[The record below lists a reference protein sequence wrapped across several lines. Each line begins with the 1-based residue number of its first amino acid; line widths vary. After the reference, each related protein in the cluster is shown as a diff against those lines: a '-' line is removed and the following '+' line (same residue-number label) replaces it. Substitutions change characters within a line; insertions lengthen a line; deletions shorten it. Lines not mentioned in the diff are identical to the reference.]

1 MTMELVHDFTVPV
14 GVDTAWEVLTDIER
28 VVPCMPGANVTAVD
42 GDTFEGGMKLKL
54 GPIGMTFKGQ
64 GAFVQ
69 KDPASHTAVIEAKGR
84 DAKGNGG
91 AQALVT
97 AALTEASGATTVH
110 VVTDLNVTGKAA
122 QFGTGVMNDVS
133 NRLLAQ
139 FAANLATQLVT
150 DTGPQAPTPTGAA
163 AAASARAAV
172 DTTERPAASSVKT
185 AAPQPN
191 TGDGLDLTSLLFGS
205 EATKSA
211 IRSVA
216 TVVVSL
222 AFGYL
227 WGKNRVLE
235 RQARNA

>member
-1 MTMELVHDFTVPV
+1 MYPAPSTADPTRRRTGAAAATLLAPARPEAAWPRVLGLAGGYFAVAVGCNLLARLPGNVATLWLGNALAV
-14 GVDTAWEVLTDIER
+14 GVMLQWPQSR
-28 VVPCMPGANVTAVD
+28 VPSGLAIA
-42 GDTFEGGMKLKL
+42 
-54 GPIGMTFKGQ
+54 
-64 GAFVQ
+64 AF
-69 KDPASHTAVIEAKGR
+69 AG
-84 DAKGNGG
+84 
-91 AQALVT
+91 
-97 AALTEASGATTVH
+97 
-110 VVTDLNVTGKAA
+110 
-122 QFGTGVMNDVS
+122 
-133 NRLLAQ
+133 

-211 IRSVA
+211 IRSIV